1 MTITQTIE
9 IPADH
14 WLVIEVPRE
23 VPAGPALVT
32 FAPVGLSQQTP
43 IADSLLGVAANLG
56 NVSLEEIRYQRIIDK
71 ALPKGQKIKLTK
83 QMAEK
88 LLNSEP
94 LRSLTGILH
103 TETSAEEIRAERL
116 EKYDRTD

>member
-14 WLVIEVPRE
+14 RLTIEVPRE

-116 EKYDRTD
+116 EKYDHID